1 MWREEGEKEEE
12 GGRGIGRKEEGKE
25 EVESSSAGPLPEAH
39 SLSMD
44 VLRNVWL
51 VLCLCCSTIVSRNV
65 ASNCLMLH
73 RRRGSE
79 M

>member
-25 EVESSSAGPLPEAH
+25 EVESSSAGPLPAH